1 MTGRAEGSHGLD
13 LFVVGLTGGI
23 ASGKSTVSAM
33 LAEAGIPVVD
43 ADRLAR
49 EVVEPG
55 QPAYREVVA
64 AFGPS
69 VVDPNGQL
77 DRKRLASVVFTDPT
91 ARARLEA
98 IVHPRVFEA
107 ERAALA
113 AIARERPGSVAVVDA
128 ALLLESGN
136 YRWMDAVIL
145 VSAPR
150 ELQIERLMA
159 RDRLSRAEAEARL
172 AAQWPLEEKR
182 RYADFEID
190 NSGGLEATRAQV
202 ARLVAELAVRAAAR
216 RTRARADPGRDPGNR
231 GG

>member
-1 MTGRAEGSHGLD
+1 MTGRGRGGHGLP
-13 LFVVGLTGGI
+13 LFVAGLTGGI

-33 LAEAGIPVVD
+33 LAEAGIPVID

-69 VVDPNGQL
+69 VVDPDGRL
-77 DRKRLASVVFTDPT
+77 DRRHLGDLVFADPA
-91 ARARLEA
+91 ARARLES

-113 AIARERPGSVAVVDA
+113 GIARERPGSIVVVDA
-128 ALLLESGN
+128 ALLIESGN
-136 YRWMDAVIL
+136 YQWMDAVVL

-150 ELQIERLMA
+150 DVQIERLVA
-159 RDRLSRAEAEARL
+159 RDGLTRAEAEARF
-172 AAQWPLEEKR
+172 AAQWPLEAKR
-182 RYADFEID
+182 PYADFEID
-190 NSGGLEATRAQV
+190 NSGSVEAARAQV
-202 ARLVAELAVRAAAR
+202 TGLLATLWARAAAR
-216 RTRARADPGRDPGNR
+216 RGGPGQA
-231 GG
+231 

>member
-1 MTGRAEGSHGLD
+1 MSGRASGGHGLP

-33 LAEAGIPVVD
+33 LAEAGIPVTD

-69 VVDPNGQL
+69 AVGPDGRL
-77 DRKRLASVVFTDPT
+77 DRRRLGDLVFADPA
-91 ARARLEA
+91 ARARLES

-107 ERAALA
+107 ERAVLA
-113 AIARERPGSVAVVDA
+113 GIARERPGSIAVVDA
-128 ALLLESGN
+128 ALLIESGN
-136 YRWMDAVIL
+136 HQWMDAAVL

-150 ELQIERLMA
+150 DVQIERLVA
-159 RDRLSRAEAEARL
+159 RDGLSRAEAEARL
-172 AAQWPLEEKR
+172 AAQWPLDAKR
-182 RYADFEID
+182 AYADFEID
-190 NSGGLEATRAQV
+190 NGGSFEATRAQV
-202 ARLVAELAVRAAAR
+202 TRLLAALRARAAA
-216 RTRARADPGRDPGNR
+216 GR
-231 GG
+231 GGPGQA

>member
-1 MTGRAEGSHGLD
+1 VA
-13 LFVVGLTGGI
+13 GLTGGI

-33 LAEAGIPVVD
+33 LAEAGIPVID

-69 VVDPNGQL
+69 VVDPDGRL
-77 DRKRLASVVFTDPT
+77 DRRHLGDLVFADPA
-91 ARARLEA
+91 ARVRLES

-113 AIARERPGSVAVVDA
+113 GIARERPGSIVVVDA
-128 ALLLESGN
+128 ALLIESGN
-136 YRWMDAVIL
+136 YQWMDAVVL

-150 ELQIERLMA
+150 DVQIERLVA
-159 RDRLSRAEAEARL
+159 RDGLTRAEAEARF
-172 AAQWPLEEKR
+172 AAQWPLEAKR
-182 RYADFEID
+182 PYADFEID
-190 NSGGLEATRAQV
+190 NSGSVEAARAQV
-202 ARLVAELAVRAAAR
+202 TGLLATLWARAAAR
-216 RTRARADPGRDPGNR
+216 RGGPGQA
-231 GG
+231 